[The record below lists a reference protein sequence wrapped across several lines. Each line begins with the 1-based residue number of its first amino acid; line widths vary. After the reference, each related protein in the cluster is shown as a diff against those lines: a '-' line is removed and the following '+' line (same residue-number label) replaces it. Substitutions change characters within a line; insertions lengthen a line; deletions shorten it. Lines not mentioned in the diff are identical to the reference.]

1 MLTSK
6 LEDLIWKGKAFPK
19 TYCVG
24 GTQKHVLN
32 IQPDRFI
39 IITDILYFPFYSLNF
54 GEADQNVF
62 TDLQQIEKWIRSNN
76 ISTQLTILGEKN
88 YNRFQFRNN
97 ISFAGLIAT
106 DSKCYA
112 IPQTP
117 THLDTYLIH
126 TTGVSFTFSW
136 GVPLIPTDGSS
147 LPNTTAFSNPVDYGK
162 LGDPVVDATT
172 QINDVS
178 TGTTQFLNY
187 YSREAGYNAIDAT
200 TNELAYPVDRDT
212 NIESQYR
219 RYGNN
224 HPLVQVSYIE
234 ILGSPN
240 NIGL

>member
-19 TYCVG
+19 TFCVG
-24 GTQKHVLN
+24 GTQKHVID

-39 IITDILYFPFYSLNF
+39 IITDILYFPFYSGNF
-54 GEADQNVF
+54 SEGDQNPF
-62 TDLQQIEKWIRSNN
+62 TTLQEINTWIKSNN

-88 YNRFQFRNN
+88 FNRFQFRNN
-97 ISFAGLIAT
+97 ISFVGITARDAKG
-106 DSKCYA
+106 YA

-117 THLDTYLIH
+117 THVDTYLIH
-126 TTGVSFTFSW
+126 TTGVSFTFSY
-136 GVPLIPTDGSS
+136 GVPFIPTDGTS
-147 LPNTTAFSNPVDYGK
+147 LPDTTAFSNPVDYGK

-178 TGTTQFLNY
+178 TGTTNFLNY
-187 YSREAGYNAIDAT
+187 VSREAVAIGDAT
-200 TNELAYPVDRDT
+200 TNELAYPVDNDT
-212 NIESQYR
+212 NIKSDYR
-219 RYGNN
+219 KFGNS
-224 HPLVQVSYIE
+224 HPILQVSYVE